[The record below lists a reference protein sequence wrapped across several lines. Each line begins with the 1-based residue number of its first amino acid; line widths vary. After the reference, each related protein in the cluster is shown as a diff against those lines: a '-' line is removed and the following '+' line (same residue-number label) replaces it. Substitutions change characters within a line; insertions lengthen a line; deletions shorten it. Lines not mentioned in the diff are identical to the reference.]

1 MVLSARFSLSILLAS
16 HLIQIGDATN
26 SIQLLDENRNDR
38 TETPTGLLRGGRFGG
53 TGKKPII
60 PRSNN
65 GMEDA
70 RDQMIEP
77 LYFGNMNRGT
87 PTNSSSSNKLKH
99 VIISCKPE
107 EDEFSCKKRILD
119 AVPKDSIGRFR
130 LINYLQLSNAYAAE
144 ITDDDT
150 SVLDSLEG
158 DVFADPPRETMHI
171 KDSVKVHR
179 RLQSS
184 SGQVLPYGIE
194 MVKAMDVW
202 EKYKV
207 KGENVRVCVMDTG
220 VNRDH
225 PDLAAQRLLGYD
237 GNELVQPWWRDID
250 GHGTHVTGTIA
261 ASDNS
266 KGVVGVAP
274 GAEIFSARVFSTN
287 GEFFSS
293 NIITALQVCKDAGAN
308 VISMSLGGPQAIYYE
323 QQAYEDL
330 HDKYGIVT
338 VAASGNT
345 GGYDLMYPAAY
356 DKVISVGSVG
366 YDRGHSSF
374 STRNSKVDVAAPGSG
389 ILSTWENGSYAT
401 VSGTSMACPHVSG
414 VVALMLSSNP
424 SATPAQIFTAL
435 EKTSENPRSS
445 GRDDNIGHGI
455 VNALAAVEEISN
467 YSSDDD
473 AVGKN
478 NGNNDSNAS
487 GSSGSNNDNNNSGC
501 VEVVINLR
509 TDRYGSETSHWM
521 QTGTTYLFYQDG
533 FDSFESYR
541 ETACVDPTLCTV
553 YNIRDEFGDGIKGEG
568 LEIRYGGEMVYT
580 GGDFGVGGI
589 KYLGNC

>member
-1 MVLSARFSLSILLAS
+1 
-16 HLIQIGDATN
+16 
-26 SIQLLDENRNDR
+26 
-38 TETPTGLLRGGRFGG
+38 
-53 TGKKPII
+53 
-60 PRSNN
+60 
-65 GMEDA
+65 
-70 RDQMIEP
+70 
-77 LYFGNMNRGT
+77 
-87 PTNSSSSNKLKH
+87 
-99 VIISCKPE
+99 
-107 EDEFSCKKRILD
+107 
-119 AVPKDSIGRFR
+119 
-130 LINYLQLSNAYAAE
+130 
-144 ITDDDT
+144 
-150 SVLDSLEG
+150 
-158 DVFADPPRETMHI
+158 
-171 KDSVKVHR
+171 
-179 RLQSS
+179 
-184 SGQVLPYGIE
+184 
-194 MVKAMDVW
+194 
-202 EKYKV
+202 
-207 KGENVRVCVMDTG
+207 
-220 VNRDH
+220 
-225 PDLAAQRLLGYD
+225 
-237 GNELVQPWWRDID
+237 
-250 GHGTHVTGTIA
+250 
-261 ASDNS
+261 
-266 KGVVGVAP
+266 
-274 GAEIFSARVFSTN
+274 
-287 GEFFSS
+287 
-293 NIITALQVCKDAGAN
+293 
-308 VISMSLGGPQAIYYE
+308 
-323 QQAYEDL
+323 
-330 HDKYGIVT
+330 
-338 VAASGNT
+338 
-345 GGYDLMYPAAY
+345 
-356 DKVISVGSVG
+356 
-366 YDRGHSSF
+366 
-374 STRNSKVDVAAPGSG
+374 
-389 ILSTWENGSYAT
+389 
-401 VSGTSMACPHVSG
+401 MACPHVSG